1 MKKFYMA
8 LAAIGLLASCS
19 KENVEPQPKPQEQDN
34 VEAPVPAD
42 TPAGDASNTVRLS
55 FQGDLEPFEIA
66 NEGLNGESLQ
76 GARTVETSVGHD
88 QPVVGGKAKFINF
101 KIQASGTNDD
111 GSAKTT
117 APALM
122 YLYDSEGQVSFWRE
136 LNVSEDGK
144 SVSHELDL
152 NVLKAKLGGTQQT
165 NFQRML
171 NKNMRGVKMSIIL
184 GFDKGKLGFTN
195 KGARLVTFGNGK
207 VTQLPSDFVMLKSE
221 GNEIE
226 LRQGDDRDRPNELRI
241 KDNKRI
247 KLSMQGYLIGVRF
260 RNSFPEKVYRMG
272 WDNKN
277 ADPHHLDANGNRVS
291 RYDRDK
297 FGFAKRPA
305 LEINLYLSG
314 GSRMGVPQT
323 LSAAYATKLSLD
335 NSAGKIK
342 VEPEY
347 VGTYKNELNVNTPGL
362 EKETSASSTRYKVTN
377 IGTTGML
384 EIPVDHS
391 RTANKLNEGEQFVL
405 IYCPIPH
412 EFGSIAWKPVSWYFY
427 DGSTFSKQYKGNEY
441 KYYRVQE
448 KNNVIVKRRDT
459 GDGTGRPS
467 WNRQQ
472 KADGKVYLP
481 MFEIAPEERSSGL
494 PLAKTDEHVRA
505 YQARLS
511 KLVPTK

>member
-76 GARTVETSVGHD
+76 GARTVETSVDHD

-122 YLYDSEGQVSFWRE
+122 YLYDNEGQVSFWRE

-171 NKNMRGVKMSIIL
+171 DKNMSGVKMSIIL

-221 GNEIE
+221 GNEVE
-226 LRQGDDRDRPNELRI
+226 LRQGKDRDRPNELRI

-272 WDNKN
+272 WDSPL
-277 ADPHHLDANGNRVS
+277 AEPHHLGANGQRVPS
-291 RYDRDK
+291 NDRSK

-314 GSRMGVPQT
+314 GLRGGVPQT

-335 NSAGKIK
+335 NSGKFK
-342 VEPEY
+342 VDPEY
-347 VGTYKNELNVNTPGL
+347 LDALNKELKVNTPGL
-362 EKETSASSTRYKVTN
+362 KKETSANSIRYKVTN
-377 IGTTGML
+377 IGPDGML
-384 EIPVDHS
+384 EIPVDQS

-427 DGSTFSKQYKGNEY
+427 DGSPFSKQYTGKGY
-441 KYYRVQE
+441 TYYRLQD
-448 KNNVIVKRRDT
+448 KDNVIVKRRDT
-459 GDGTGRPS
+459 GDGTGKPS

-481 MFEIAPEERSSGL
+481 MFEIKPQETPSGTA
-494 PLAKTDEHVRA
+494 LAKTKENVSA
-505 YQARLS
+505 YNARLS
-511 KLVPTK
+511 KLVPIK